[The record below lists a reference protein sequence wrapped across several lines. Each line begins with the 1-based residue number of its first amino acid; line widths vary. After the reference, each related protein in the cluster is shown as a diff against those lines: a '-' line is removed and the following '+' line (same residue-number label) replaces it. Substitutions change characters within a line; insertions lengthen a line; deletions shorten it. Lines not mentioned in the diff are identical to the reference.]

1 MKTVFINCSPK
12 KNLSAS
18 AYLVAIQR
26 LFVNGKKVTKNL
38 RKKSD
43 FPGIFKELKD
53 AESVVLC
60 TPLYVDGLP
69 SHVLTF
75 LEEAERFFKE
85 NQMHLNLY
93 CIANNGFIEGRQ
105 NEPLMQVLEN
115 FCVRAGVRWCGGVGI
130 GGGVMLNVTRI
141 VFVVQT
147 AVFIVLNIIN
157 GIKNGV
163 FLDMG
168 ILSVFL
174 KNVGLL
180 LFFNAGV
187 LFFLIWMG
195 IAINKRSFF
204 SKRYTRVLV
213 PSFIFILIANIFFV
227 LISLFKGG
235 LFRGWLARK

>member
-18 AYLVAIQR
+18 AYLVAIQG

-53 AESVVLC
+53 AESLVLC

-85 NQMHLNLY
+85 NQLHLNLY

-115 FCVRAGVRWCGGVGI
+115 FCVRAGVRWRGGVGI

-147 AVFIVLNIIN
+147 AVFLILNIIN

-163 FLDMG
+163 FLDTE
-168 ILSVFL
+168 ILSIFL
-174 KNVGLL
+174 KNAGLL

-195 IAINKRSFF
+195 IAINKRAFF

-213 PSFIFILIANIFFV
+213 PSFIFILIANLFFV
-227 LISLFKGG
+227 LISFFKGG

>member
-1 MKTVFINCSPK
+1 MKTVYINCSPK

-18 AYLVAIQR
+18 AYLVAIQG
-26 LFVNGKKVTKNL
+26 LFVKGRKVTKKL
-38 RKKSD
+38 RHKSD
-43 FPGIFKELKD
+43 YAGIFEELKD
-53 AESVVLC
+53 AESVVFC

-69 SHVLTF
+69 SHVLAF

-85 NQMHLNLY
+85 NQLRLNLY
-93 CIANNGFIEGRQ
+93 CIANNGFIEGKQ

-115 FCVRAGVRWCGGVGI
+115 FCSRAGVRWCGGVGI

-141 VFVVQT
+141 IFMVQT
-147 AVFIVLNIIN
+147 AVFIVLNIIK

-180 LFFNAGV
+180 LFFNLGV
-187 LFFLIWMG
+187 FFFLIWMG
-195 IAINKRSFF
+195 TAINKRSFF
-204 SKRYTRVLV
+204 GKRYTRVLV
-213 PSFIFILIANIFFV
+213 PSFIFIPFANVFFI